1 MIIAIV
7 ILLII
12 TILIL
17 LLIIVLDLC
26 HHAEHACPPPAAY
39 YQSNVRN
46 PEAENVKKHEIA
58 ENTRVKCKFQKP
70 WNYNHIRS
78 IFLHQY
84 YQGQYHAKAFISTW
98 FKPRENILPEFL
110 LCLRSKFRITI
121 CDNNLIKYIL
131 VWRSKNIWLWL
142 KLIFLD
148 AGGTQKHPLSFRIT
162 HHCHIHHHHLHHLEH
177 HFLSVVW
184 SDDLFPPKGPSKP
197 PHWQD
202 PRSSPHSSPSS
213 STRSSHLSNLR
224 HRCHH

>member
-1 MIIAIV
+1 MKLHSYQANLSPPVLSGAI
-7 ILLII
+7 
-12 TILIL
+12 
-17 LLIIVLDLC
+17 
-26 HHAEHACPPPAAY
+26 
-39 YQSNVRN
+39 S
-46 PEAENVKKHEIA
+46 
-58 ENTRVKCKFQKP
+58 CKSLNLF
-70 WNYNHIRS
+70 
-78 IFLHQY
+78 
-84 YQGQYHAKAFISTW
+84 STW

-213 STRSSHLSNLR
+213 STTSSQFQYFASLSSWV
-224 HRCHH
+224 